1 MGYDIYFKYSDRQA
15 LPLSNSVDPD
25 RTQTGYCIYLSIS
38 LRSLVLTLRQ
48 SLYKA
53 MGLQKRYLKRYLMEN
68 NKPDCG
74 SVCTTILG
82 YQTAVEILDGK
93 YQS

>member
-48 SLYKA
+48 SPYKA
-53 MGLQKRYLKRYLMEN
+53 MGLRKRYLMQN

-74 SVCTTILG
+74 SVCSAILG
-82 YQTAVEILDGK
+82 YRTAVEILDGK

>member
-25 RTQTGYCIYLSIS
+25 RTQTGYYIYLSIS

-48 SLYKA
+48 SPYNSVDPDQ
-53 MGLQKRYLKRYLMEN
+53 MLQ
-68 NKPDCG
+68 
-74 SVCTTILG
+74 
-82 YQTAVEILDGK
+82 
-93 YQS
+93 